1 MAWTTTELLA
11 EARSRALAPVSS
23 SSAPGWQDADLLRM
37 ANAEVPV
44 LAKNLRLKK
53 AGMFNVARDTA
64 FTAGTASYRV
74 HTRAL
79 HGAAAVIQ
87 LVDSNGA
94 VTGFEK
100 WTEPDLEGV
109 TPTTAGTPK
118 AYLWRGNSLVF
129 YPVPDSTSYSYRL
142 VYPRRPNKLVSSAT
156 TVVGVVESKSS
167 TQVVLT
173 AAAPST
179 FTTSTPLDFIQ
190 AGPPFDSLAD
200 DKTPTVIASDTLTF
214 TSGDIPSALAV
225 GDYVCLAEEAPV
237 LQMPVEAFFVLAHR
251 VAMKLAQGDSA
262 LLRDLTRELP
272 ALEADLYGGLADRD
286 SDKSEHA
293 SCQVWP

>member
-23 SSAPGWQDADLLRM
+23 SSAPGWQDSDLLRM

-53 AGMFNVARDTA
+53 AGMFNVKKDTA
-64 FTAGTASYRV
+64 FTVGTASYRV

-79 HGAAAVIQ
+79 HGAAAVVQ

-94 VTGFEK
+94 VTGLEK
-100 WTEPDLEGV
+100 WTEADLEGV
-109 TPTTAGTPK
+109 NPTTAGTPY

-129 YPVPDSTSYSYRL
+129 YPTPDSTSYLYRL
-142 VYPRRPNKLVSSAT
+142 VYPRRPNQLILPASAGLVTGSLAT
-156 TVVGVVESKSS
+156 TVTITVNFS
-167 TQVVLT
+167 TLNI
-173 AAAPST
+173 
-179 FTTSTPLDFIQ
+179 TTSTPVDVIQ
-190 AGPPFDSLAD
+190 GNAPWDSLSDSA
-200 DKTPTVIASDTLTF
+200 TPSNILNNAILF
-214 TSGDIPSALAV
+214 TSAEFPTGVAT
-225 GDYVCLAEEAPV
+225 GDYICLAGQSPV
-237 LQMPVEAFFVLAHR
+237 LQMPAEAFYVLAHR
-251 VAMKLAQGDSA
+251 VAMKMAQGDAA

-286 SDKSEHA
+286 SDKSEHVA
-293 SCQVWP
+293 NRVWA